1 MIFGPTVEVLR
12 EDSVEGLTESL
23 SERAGAKSGRWKRVP
38 MAEINLE
45 VLDRSRL
52 GDLVPANCCL
62 THLDLAP
69 WAVQWLPQPAG
80 FTLQFSETDS
90 PRLHVPFR
98 WRGTCQVMLPTATL
112 RPRKQPYRLLLEMA
126 RGTIDRLRN
135 RVASWQVLEFR
146 PSPTLKATIDAC
158 SVDFCRAMSLEQQPE
173 ACEKHSVALIDAGL
187 AAMDLAAQE
196 FVTWQR
202 AEPAE
207 NPSGNSSTLRGTWL
221 TVEPSS
227 EALNEPL
234 KVAAALDDLVNT
246 VIVRPRWELIETR
259 PNQWD
264 WSSVDQLLS
273 AANSRPWNVVL
284 GPILSFQR
292 SAWPEWLLALSDPT
306 EIRRA
311 VQRYVAKLMERYA
324 GQVDLVMLAERV
336 NMASG
341 LKWDGPARL
350 QLVIDAGTTLRRAV
364 DNLPYVVGFAQPFSE
379 SQPRGVDYPAIH
391 LADALLRAN
400 LEICGFALDFEFGDG
415 PCDTRPRD
423 LCQLVERLSH
433 WSSFG
438 LPLVVSTSS
447 VERSEAECLEASCK
461 RPDDTEC
468 DELVWGQPH
477 FQRWLEILDA
487 SGVVDG
493 VFWNHA
499 FDSSR
504 AGRGLLDRFGDP
516 TERAKVLRK
525 AFGLQDPNDTLPIE

>member
-1 MIFGPTVEVLR
+1 
-12 EDSVEGLTESL
+12 
-23 SERAGAKSGRWKRVP
+23 
-38 MAEINLE
+38 MAEIHLE

-52 GDLVPANCCL
+52 GDLDPASAYL
-62 THLDLAP
+62 THLDLAA
-69 WAVQWLPQPAG
+69 WTAQWLPRPSG
-80 FTLQFSETDS
+80 FTLQFSEKDS
-90 PRLHVPFR
+90 PRLHVPYR
-98 WRGTCQVMLPTATL
+98 WRGNCQVMLPTATL
-112 RPRKQPYRLLLEMA
+112 RPRPQPYRLLLEVA

-135 RVASWQVLEFR
+135 RVASWQVMDFR
-146 PSPTLKATIDAC
+146 PSPTLKQTIDAC
-158 SVDFCRAMSLEQQPE
+158 SLDFCRSMSLEHQPQ
-173 ACEKHSVALIDAGL
+173 ACEKSSIALIDAGL
-187 AAMDLAAQE
+187 AAMDLAASE
-196 FVTWQR
+196 FVSWQR
-202 AEPAE
+202 SEQAEAAAG
-207 NPSGNSSTLRGTWL
+207 SSSTLRGTWL
-221 TVEPSS
+221 ETDARSDKLDTPE
-227 EALNEPL
+227 
-234 KVAAALDDLVNT
+234 KVTAALDDLVNT

-264 WSSVDQLLS
+264 WSSIDPLLA

-284 GPILSFQR
+284 GPVLSFQR
-292 SAWPEWLLALSDPT
+292 SSWPEWLISLSDPT

-311 VQRYVAKLMERYA
+311 VQRYVAKLMERFA
-324 GQVDLVMLAERV
+324 GQVDLVILAERV

-364 DNLPYVVGFAQPFSE
+364 DNLPYVVGFTQPFSE
-379 SQPRGVDYPAIH
+379 NQPRGVDYPAFH

-415 PCDTRPRD
+415 PSDTRPRD

-447 VERSEAECLEASCK
+447 SEQSEAERLAAACKDAEA
-461 RPDDTEC
+461 TEC
-468 DELVWGQPH
+468 DELIWGQPH

-499 FDSSR
+499 TDFSR
-504 AGRGLLDRFGDP
+504 SGRGLLDREGEP
-516 TERAKVLRK
+516 TERARVLRK
-525 AFGLQDPNDTLPIE
+525 AFGLPDPNDTMPI